1 MFAKVLLVLTA
12 VFSLVSGCQCGH
24 DDPEDITYEQ
34 VAILYSAGVN
44 NLAKYLDEDIDCIKE
59 GYLPKQNEK
68 KVFLIVSHL
77 PVIQKTKK
85 VINGKETIERTVIS
99 GKETYPKLWRLY
111 RNGKN
116 EIVADT
122 IKTYPSAHLAD
133 PATMKTVLQ
142 DIQRLFKSDHYGMV
156 LSSHASGWLPSG
168 YYEHPE
174 YFEPH
179 YSAGRKAVPSVFVFP
194 DGSFYHEERELL
206 PGEPLTKSVTMHKP
220 ESVATELEL
229 LDFKDAIPMHLDYL
243 LFDACLMGCIEVA
256 YELKDV
262 CDQIGFSQTEILAD
276 GFNYKNLVGLL
287 LERPQPDIRA
297 VVDDYFQ
304 QYADKADKSDRAATI
319 SLIDCTKLEPVAEIC
334 RTLFLKYATGLE
346 ELDPYVVQRY
356 YRYQKHWFYD
366 LEDVLVH
373 AGMDDAEHNSLKS
386 ALNGCVLYKAATEEF
401 LKGYGG
407 FTIRTYCGFSMYLPS
422 MGSSFLDSHYKD
434 LAWNKATGLVD

>member
-1 MFAKVLLVLTA
+1 MFAKVMLVLAA
-12 VFSLVSGCQCGH
+12 VFSLVSGCECH
-24 DDPEDITYEQ
+24 HIDPDKTGYDRVLIM
-34 VAILYSAGVN
+34 YSAGFN
-44 NLAKYLDEDIDCIKE
+44 SLRQYLYEDIQDLKSGYAPDLKE
-59 GYLPKQNEK
+59 NKA
-68 KVFLIVSHL
+68 FLVVSHL
-77 PVIQKTKK
+77 NEKNRDYLTLTSPRLIRVFNDKK
-85 VINGKETIERTVIS
+85 RGVV
-99 GKETYPKLWRLY
+99 L
-111 RNGKN
+111 
-116 EIVADT
+116 DT
-122 IKTYPSAHLAD
+122 LKSYDGNLSE
-133 PATMKTVLQ
+133 PATMRAILT
-142 DIQRLFKSDHYGMV
+142 DIKNQFPSKHYGMV
-156 LSSHASGWLPSG
+156 FSSHASGWMPAG
-168 YYEHPE
+168 YYNHPE
-174 YFEPH
+174 DFEPAPSS
-179 YSAGRKAVPSVFVFP
+179 SARRETARPALPPGTY
-194 DGSFYHEERELL
+194 YHVDRELL
-206 PGEPLTKSVTMHKP
+206 PGEPLTKSVTMTNGRDT
-220 ESVATELEL
+220 ATEMEL
-229 LDFKDAIPMHLDYL
+229 RDFKASIPMHLDYL
-243 LFDACLMGCIEVA
+243 LMDACLMGCIEVA
-256 YELKDV
+256 YELRDV

-276 GFNYKNLVGLL
+276 GFNYKNLAGHL
-287 LERPQPDIRA
+287 LEKPQPDTRA

>member
-12 VFSLVSGCQCGH
+12 VISLVSGCECH
-24 DDPEDITYEQ
+24 RLDPDKTGYDQ
-34 VAILYSAGVN
+34 VLIMYSAGYN
-44 NLAKYLDEDIDCIKE
+44 SLRQYLYEDIQDLKSGYAPGLKE
-59 GYLPKQNEK
+59 AKA
-68 KVFLIVSHL
+68 FLVVSHL
-77 PVIQKTKK
+77 SVRRGEYSTP
-85 VINGKETIERTVIS
+85 
-99 GKETYPKLWRLY
+99 TYPQLVRVYNDKKRGVVL
-111 RNGKN
+111 
-116 EIVADT
+116 DT
-122 IKTYPSAHLAD
+122 LKSYSGNLSE
-133 PATMKTVLQ
+133 PATMRAILT
-142 DIQRLFKSDHYGMV
+142 DIKNQFPSKHYGMV
-156 LSSHASGWLPSG
+156 FSSHASGWMPAG
-168 YYEHPE
+168 YYNHPE
-174 YFEPH
+174 DYEPSPSS
-179 YSAGRKAVPSVFVFP
+179 SARREAARPALPPGTY
-194 DGSFYHEERELL
+194 YHVDRELL
-206 PGEPLTKSVTMHKP
+206 PGEPLTKSVTMTNG
-220 ESVATELEL
+220 SNTATEMEL
-229 LDFKDAIPMHLDYL
+229 TDFKASIPMHLDYL
-243 LFDACLMGCIEVA
+243 LMDACLMGCIEVA

-276 GFNYKNLVGLL
+276 GFNYKNLAGLL
-287 LERPQPDIRA
+287 LEKPQPDTRA